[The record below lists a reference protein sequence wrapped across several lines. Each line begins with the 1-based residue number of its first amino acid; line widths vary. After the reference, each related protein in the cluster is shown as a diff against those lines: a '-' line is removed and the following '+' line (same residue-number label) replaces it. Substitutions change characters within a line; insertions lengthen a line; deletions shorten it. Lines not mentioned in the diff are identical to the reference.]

1 MSEWQTIRFGGS
13 NATEDT
19 TYEFTNITAV
29 ELHSEPVKSPD
40 RAVAM
45 AKAALTVYGPL
56 SEIERA
62 LANATVS
69 PITDR
74 EKMIRRGQKLIP
86 YPTTRK
92 VMEIWI
98 DKFGID
104 TVGFLLDSL
113 EAGRAGQA
121 PSR

>member
-29 ELHSEPVKSPD
+29 ELQSEPIEDPGH
-40 RAVAM
+40 AVM
-45 AKAALTVYGPL
+45 AKAALIVYAPL

-62 LANATVS
+62 LANADVR

-74 EKMIRRGQKLIP
+74 EKMIRRGQRLIP

-113 EAGRAGQA
+113 EAGRAGQT
-121 PSR
+121 PS

>member
-29 ELHSEPVKSPD
+29 LKSEPIEHHPD
-40 RAVAM
+40 QAVAL
-45 AKAALTVYGPL
+45 AKAALIVYGPL

-62 LANATVS
+62 LSNAIVR

-113 EAGRAGQA
+113 EAGRAGQT
-121 PSR
+121 PS

>member
-19 TYEFTNITAV
+19 TYEFTNITSV
-29 ELHSEPVKSPD
+29 ELVSE
-40 RAVAM
+40 AVDDPNHPIAM
-45 AKAALTVYGPL
+45 ARASLIVYAPL

-62 LANATVS
+62 LSNADVR

-113 EAGRAGQA
+113 EAGRAGQP
-121 PSR
+121 PS

>member
-1 MSEWQTIRFGGS
+1 MSEWRSIRFGGS

-29 ELHSEPVKSPD
+29 ELQSEPIKDPD
-40 RAVAM
+40 HAVAM
-45 AKAALTVYGPL
+45 VKAALIVYAPL

-62 LANATVS
+62 RSNARS
-69 PITDR
+69 ITDR

-98 DKFGID
+98 DKFGIE

-113 EAGRAGQA
+113 EAGRAGQT
-121 PSR
+121 PS